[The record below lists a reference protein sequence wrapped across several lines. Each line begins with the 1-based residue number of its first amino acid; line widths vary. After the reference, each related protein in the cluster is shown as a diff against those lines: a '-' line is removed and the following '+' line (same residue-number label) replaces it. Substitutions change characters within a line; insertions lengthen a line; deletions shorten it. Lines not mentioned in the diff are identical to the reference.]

1 MKRNTRLNQGFTILE
16 VAIVASVIGML
27 ASLAMPLWSKST
39 ATAHH
44 NFCIHNQRKIYEA
57 VSLYELENATILSAI
72 KNNGVAIRNTLV
84 DAGYVKGG
92 YLNVQSYF
100 DCPTSRVFDN
110 DDYRL
115 TYSGTSLSGTTCTVV
130 TSHVAQ

>member
-1 MKRNTRLNQGFTILE
+1 MKRKSRNNHAFTILE
-16 VAIVASVIGML
+16 VAVVASVIGML

-57 VSLYELENATILSAI
+57 VSLYELENATVLSAI
-72 KNNGVAIRNTLV
+72 KNNGVAVRNTLV
-84 DAGYVKGG
+84 NAGYVKGG

-115 TYSGTSLSGTTCTVV
+115 TYNGTALTGTRCDVLS
-130 TSHVAQ
+130 SHVAQ